1 MALVFSD
8 RAFAEGS
15 VLIGM
20 YGKVVY
26 FFLRCTDVLWYFL
39 WRFESV
45 VLLCVGLYCN
55 SLREAIFDTQILCW
69 PRLFGQTHCYFTK
82 VFRCYHVVVTYVQL
96 CLFCIILLYLCMR
109 GWCHF
114 GLYWFSFVLLPCCRY
129 MLHYIMVLFIV
140 YFFVFGQCHSV
151 MLILSHC
158 IFFFF
163 FFSCLIVLFIMYVH
177 HISPWFCS
185 FIFWLKI
192 FFFFSFNA
200 CLRTNKFFK
209 GGGSV
214 VNHGSHTLFT

>member
-1 MALVFSD
+1 MLLMQCPSTTMF
-8 RAFAEGS
+8 
-15 VLIGM
+15 
-20 YGKVVY
+20 
-26 FFLRCTDVLWYFL
+26 FFLMDHWHF
-39 WRFESV
+39 
-45 VLLCVGLYCN
+45 CVFCHL
-55 SLREAIFDTQILCW
+55 ILFW
-69 PRLFGQTHCYFTK
+69 D
-82 VFRCYHVVVTYVQL
+82 
-96 CLFCIILLYLCMR
+96 LLYI
-109 GWCHF
+109 F
-114 GLYWFSFVLLPCCRY
+114 FSTVKFYQWLSSDVIRY

-163 FFSCLIVLFIMYVH
+163 FSCLIVLFIMYVH

-185 FIFWLKI
+185 FIFWLEN